1 MRKTTTGFE
10 QRWSLWLSALSGITL
25 IISGG
30 LAVWIQSGAS
40 GFSALPAKARESLLS
55 HYNDIA
61 HGGFIAVLVVL
72 AALLIR
78 SILQTSAPE
87 ATANSRRPWPSAV
100 AGFIR
105 QHPVVAIIL
114 TTYVVLMLQES
125 SWFYKEILTWYDDI
139 HSDHLLNNFSL
150 RLHQGN
156 DGEK

>member
-40 GFSALPAKARESLLS
+40 GFSALPEKARESLLS

-78 SILQTSAPE
+78 CILKTSAAE
-87 ATANSRRPWPSAV
+87 QVRGA
-100 AGFIR
+100 
-105 QHPVVAIIL
+105 L
-114 TTYVVLMLQES
+114 
-125 SWFYKEILTWYDDI
+125 
-139 HSDHLLNNFSL
+139 L
-150 RLHQGN
+150 RLQAVPESGRSLP
-156 DGEK
+156 GQ